1 MGGRDPI
8 TGRKIIGRWGGGSKW
23 KYRWID
29 WQRLPGTL
37 ILVVKISNLNFPP
50 KLILRYFLI
59 NSSLS
64 FK

>member
-29 WQRLPGTL
+29 WQRLPGKFT
-37 ILVVKISNLNFPP
+37 LVVKISKCPLTFANDC
-50 KLILRYFLI
+50 R
-59 NSSLS
+59 
-64 FK
+64 